1 MLKGN
6 MIHPEIME
14 TLSLCGHGCKVLI
27 ADGNYPLL
35 SRTDGARLVYL
46 GLKPG
51 LPTVTDVLEALLSVS
66 NFESAEVML
75 TPDGS
80 DPEIFADFKRL
91 LPDTPLH
98 KIDKDAFY
106 AACCEPMVMLAISTG
121 EQRTYANI
129 LLTVGCS

>member
-6 MIHPEIME
+6 MIHPEIAE
-14 TLSLCGHGCKVLI
+14 VLSLCGHGTKVLI
-27 ADGNYPLL
+27 ADGNYPLMA
-35 SRTDGARLVYL
+35 RTDGARLVYL

-51 LPTVTDVLEALLSVS
+51 MPTVTDVLESLLSVS
-66 NFESAEVML
+66 NFESAEVMR

-91 LPDTPLH
+91 LPDAPFTKLN
-98 KIDKDAFY
+98 AAEFY
-106 AACCEPMVMLAISTG
+106 AACCEPLVMLAISTG

>member
-27 ADGNYPLL
+27 ADGNYPLKA
-35 SRTDGARLVYL
+35 RTAGARCVYL
-46 GLKPG
+46 GLTPG
-51 LPTVTDVLEALLSVS
+51 LPTVTDVLKALLSVS

-75 TPDGS
+75 TDDGS
-80 DPEIFADFKRL
+80 VPEIFADFKEL
-91 LPDTPLH
+91 LPDIELK
-98 KIDKDAFY
+98 KIDKESFY
-106 AACCEPMVMLAISTG
+106 AACCEPMVELAISTG
-121 EQRTYANI
+121 EKRTYANI